1 MNNTEVYEKLEAIL
15 PLVEKPARYIGEE
28 PNCVIRDPDADTFR
42 FAFCFPDT
50 YEIGMSY
57 LGMQILYN
65 VLNNTEGCYCE
76 RAFAPEKDMI
86 GEMRKAGLPLFTLE
100 TKTPLSRM
108 DMVGFTLQYELS
120 YTNILLMLD
129 LAGIPLDQK
138 DRKETDPIIV
148 CGGPCAFNAEPLA
161 DFFDIVMVGDG
172 EVQIRDLVKLAQ
184 ERKAKGLSR
193 EWLLREASRLR
204 GVYVPSFYEAVYDE
218 EGNYKELRK
227 LVPEAPDT
235 VLKAIIDDIETSEFP
250 VTNIVPLIEVVHDR
264 SVVEIMRGCS
274 RGCRFC
280 QAGMLYRP
288 VRQRTPDTIVEL
300 SKKQLES
307 SGNSEL
313 SLLSLSTS
321 DHTEFEDLV
330 LKLMDHCGKRQISL
344 SLPSLRL
351 DNFAFKVMD
360 EMQGIRKTG
369 LTFAP
374 EAGTQR
380 LRDVINKNITETEI
394 FTALDKAI
402 DLGWTSVKL
411 YFMMGLPTETDED
424 LDGIADLA
432 DRIMKLAISKNGG
445 TRGRF
450 AVSVSV
456 ANFVPKPFTP
466 FQWVAQDT
474 EEEFERKHRYL
485 AERFRKLKG
494 VTFHYHGSY
503 TSRLEAI
510 FARGGRELCETLR
523 RAYANGCIFDAWTEH
538 FDREG
543 WEDALASTGIDD
555 SCRALRGSEPGSPLP
570 WEIIDCGVSQKFLLS
585 EYRRAL
591 EAVTTQDCRHGCNG
605 CGVNR
610 YTECRWGG
618 IYE

>member
-1 MNNTEVYEKLEAIL
+1 MNSKEVSEKLELIL
-15 PLVEKPARYIGEE
+15 PRVEKPARYIGGE
-28 PNCVIRDPDADTFR
+28 PNCVIRTPGDDTFR
-42 FAFCFPDT
+42 FAFCFPDS

-57 LGMQILYN
+57 LGMQILYDM
-65 VLNNTEGCYCE
+65 LNSTEGVYCE
-76 RAFAPEKDMI
+76 RAFTPENDMA

-100 TKTPLSRM
+100 TKTPLSET
-108 DMVGFTLQYELS
+108 DMVGFTLQYELC

-129 LAGIPLDQK
+129 LAGIPFNAK
-138 DRKETDPIIV
+138 DRGEDDPLIV

-161 DFFDIVMVGDG
+161 DFFDVVMIGDG
-172 EVQIRDLVKLAQ
+172 EIQLKDLMLLAKK
-184 ERKAKGLSR
+184 RKNEGWSKKEFLK
-193 EWLLREASRLR
+193 EASKIR
-204 GVYVPSFYEAVYDE
+204 GVYVPSFYEPILDEDGRYAGMKVLE
-218 EGNYKELRK
+218 EG
-227 LVPEAPDT
+227 APFP
-235 VLKAIIDDIETSEFP
+235 VLKAIIDDIETARFP
-250 VTNIVPLIEVVHDR
+250 ETNIVPLIEVVHDR

-288 VRQRTPDTIVEL
+288 VRQRTPDRIVEL
-300 SKKQLES
+300 SKKQLTS

-321 DHTEFEDLV
+321 DHSEFEELV
-330 LKLMDHCGKRQISL
+330 LKLMDYCQKRQISL

-445 TRGRF
+445 ARGRF
-450 AVSVSV
+450 SVSVSV

-466 FQWVAQDT
+466 FQWVPQDT

-485 AERFRKLKG
+485 ADKFRKLKG

-503 TSRLEAI
+503 TSRLEAV

-523 RAYANGCIFDAWTEH
+523 QAYANGCTFDAWTEH
-538 FDREG
+538 FSREG
-543 WEDALASTGIDD
+543 WEKALKATGIDD
-555 SCRALRGSEPGSPLP
+555 SCKSLAGFGTEDPLP
-570 WEIIDCGVSQKFLLS
+570 WEIMDCGVSPEFLLD
-585 EYRRAL
+585 EYNRAL
-591 EAVTTQDCRHGCNG
+591 AAVTTPDCRHGCNG

>member
-1 MNNTEVYEKLEAIL
+1 MNNTEVLRRLETIL
-15 PLVEKPARYIGEE
+15 PLVEKPARYIGGE
-28 PNCVIRDPDADTFR
+28 PNCVIRDPGPGTFR
-42 FAFCFPDT
+42 FAFCFPDS

-65 VLNNTEGCYCE
+65 VLNNTEDCCCE
-76 RAFAPEKDMI
+76 RAFAPEKDMEE
-86 GEMRKAGLPLFTLE
+86 EMRKAGLPLFTLE
-100 TKTPLSRM
+100 TKTPLSQT

-129 LAGIPLDQK
+129 LAGIPLNSR
-138 DRKETDPIIV
+138 DRSESDPLIV

-161 DFFDIVMVGDG
+161 DFFDVVMTGDG
-172 EVQIRDLVKLAQ
+172 ELQIRELVRLAQ
-184 ERKAKGLSR
+184 RRKREGQTKEWFLRKA
-193 EWLLREASRLR
+193 ADIR
-204 GVYVPSFYEAVYDE
+204 GVYVPSFYEPLYDE
-218 EGNYKELRK
+218 NGRYCGMKK
-227 LVPEAPDT
+227 LWDGAPDR
-235 VLKAIIDDIETSEFP
+235 VLKAIIDDIETAEFP
-250 VTNIVPLIEVVHDR
+250 ETNIVPLIEVVHDR

-288 VRQRTPDTIVEL
+288 VRQRTPDRICEL
-300 SKKQLES
+300 ARKQLES

-321 DHTEFEDLV
+321 DHSEFEELV
-330 LKLMDHCGKRQISL
+330 LKLMDYCQKKQISL

-360 EMQGIRKTG
+360 EMQRIRKTG

-380 LRDVINKNITETEI
+380 LRDVINKNISEEEI
-394 FTALDKAI
+394 FTALNKAI

-432 DRIMKLAISKNGG
+432 DRIMKLAIYKNGG
-445 TRGRF
+445 SRGRF
-450 AVSVSV
+450 SVSVSV

-466 FQWVAQDT
+466 FQWVPQDT
-474 EEEFERKHRYL
+474 EKEFERKHYYL
-485 AERFRKLKG
+485 ADKFRKLKG
-494 VTFHYHGSY
+494 VTYHYHGSF

-523 RAYANGCIFDAWTEH
+523 RAYSYGCTFDAWTEH
-538 FDREG
+538 FSREG
-543 WEDALASTGIDD
+543 WERALKETGIDD
-555 SCRALRGSEPGSPLP
+555 SCAALRGFEPGSPLP
-570 WEIIDCGVSQKFLLS
+570 WEIIDCGVTESFLLR
-585 EYRRAL
+585 EYEKAQK
-591 EAVTTQDCRHGCNG
+591 AVTTKDCRYGCNG
-605 CGVNR
+605 CGLNR
-610 YTECRWGG
+610 YTECRWGD